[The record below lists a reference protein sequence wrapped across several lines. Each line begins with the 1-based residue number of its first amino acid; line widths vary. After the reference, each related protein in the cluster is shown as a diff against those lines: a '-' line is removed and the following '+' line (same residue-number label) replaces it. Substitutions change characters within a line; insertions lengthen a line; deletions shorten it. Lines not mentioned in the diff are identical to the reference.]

1 MKTLKTVLTLKERAE
16 RNGEARVN
24 RDGVEIY
31 RVENNGKKASLWHY
45 ETLTA
50 EVDLESNTIL
60 EIYGESVS
68 DADSVGTFLNAY
80 GFNLFFGY
88 RPVNGGFYAMVG
100 DETFFVDELG
110 VIDFTNSI
118 VNALKK

>member
-1 MKTLKTVLTLKERAE
+1 MKTIKTVLTLKERAE
-16 RNGEARVN
+16 RKGVARTN

-31 RVENNGKKASLWHY
+31 RVRNNGKTASLWHY
-45 ETLTA
+45 DTRTVRL
-50 EVDLESNTIL
+50 DLESNTIL

-80 GFNLFFGY
+80 GFNIFFGF
-88 RPVNGGFYAMVG
+88 RSVNGGFYAMVG

-110 VIDFTNSI
+110 ITDFTTSV